1 MATTAVDKFVEL
13 EDRIA
18 RTIELVKDTRREKA
32 AVEKELAAAKRNL
45 DRLELEVEDLKQERD
60 VIKNRVEALLDK
72 LLEVTGGVGCLNAK
86 PRTID
91 VEIYDQKYSIVLKS
105 DMSETDF
112 RELADLVDTRMRE
125 IASVASTPDS
135 LKIAVLTALHLAQE
149 LREHQA
155 YAEQEKILCRKSD
168 EWSRALEQLL
178 SK

>member
-1 MATTAVDKFVEL
+1 MSKP
-13 EDRIA
+13 
-18 RTIELVKDTRREKA
+18 
-32 AVEKELAAAKRNL
+32 
-45 DRLELEVEDLKQERD
+45 
-60 VIKNRVEALLDK
+60 
-72 LLEVTGGVGCLNAK
+72 K

-91 VEIYDQKYSIVLKS
+91 VEIYDQRYSIVLKS

-149 LREHQA
+149 VREHQA